1 MRLHPDEYAD
11 LRRTQPQPRPMNPWL
26 FGAIGIGAA
35 TVAIALMAWV
45 IPAAIRFVVSLLA
58 VDLAL

>member
-11 LRRTQPQPRPMNPWL
+11 LRQIRPQPRPMNPWL
-26 FGAIGIGAA
+26 FGAIGAA
-35 TVAIALMAWV
+35 AMAVAILLMAWG

-58 VDLAL
+58 VEVSL